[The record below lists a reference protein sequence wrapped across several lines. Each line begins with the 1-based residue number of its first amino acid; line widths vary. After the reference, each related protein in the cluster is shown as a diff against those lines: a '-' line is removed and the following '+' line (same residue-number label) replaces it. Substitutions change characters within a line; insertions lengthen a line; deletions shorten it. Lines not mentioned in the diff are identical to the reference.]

1 MSDLTAAAV
10 RGAADGGGARAWH
23 DGSGLQVVPVE
34 FGEPARQ
41 ALVELV
47 SEAKASDPLA
57 PVTVIVSSN
66 PARVEVRRAV
76 ARSASLQPDNGVHG
90 VHGVRGVRGVAALE
104 TLTLASLAERLV
116 AEPRRRAGDLI
127 IEAAFRNELREAPGL
142 FEPVAEHPQTVA
154 ALARAFGEVR
164 ELDADEQRRLGTQ
177 SDRAAT
183 VVELCQRVHAALRSE
198 WFDTAELLDAAAAAV
213 GTDAGAQVLGDLG
226 RLVLYLPRRLSA
238 SEARLVGALARRCAA
253 EPDLPL
259 LIGVTGDDSAN
270 SAARAV
276 CACLGTTL
284 PTLGPASPGPAAPEV
299 TTAQRVISVTDPDEE
314 ARMVLRSV
322 MADLDAGLAASDI
335 AVFYGPDSPYGRTFE
350 EQFEAAGISTYG
362 STARTLAESTY
373 GQFALRFIALA
384 DAGLADPRLARRD
397 VFDLLG
403 GAQVPRSG
411 AGERRGG
418 ESFFIP
424 DSKWEHL
431 ARAARVTGGGDWG
444 IRLAAYADELEARAE
459 HERSGDD
466 PSVRR
471 IEWLRGEAAECRRL
485 AEFVGELRDQL
496 TTGRSRRTWP
506 GLCNWLRAALHR
518 YVGQAGRAPWTM
530 DWPEWQTKAAERVVE
545 ALDRLSEL
553 GAVESRVDLATM
565 TRALS
570 DELSDPHGHSG
581 AAGTGVYV
589 GPLSRAVDMA
599 PRSVYV
605 VGLVEGILPR
615 RHAPDSLIG
624 DDERRALGDAMA
636 SSADVSADEHRALLA
651 ALASANGRCTLTVP
665 RGNLRQSAEYV
676 PSRWLAPT
684 MKALAAESGLFRDG
698 YVSEERLRAAA
709 RDGAVRGVGES
720 PSHVTGLLSASFPAT
735 VQEYDSAA
743 VWSMTPAARGA
754 GDHPLFGD
762 PAFSAGVEMTAARHG
777 DRFTRFD
784 GNLAGV
790 IDGDATFAEVMSAS
804 RLEAWAACPRRF
816 LFEHLLGVRVVE
828 EPEELLRLSPAE
840 RGRLMHEAID
850 EFFRSFGALRGDA
863 GAGPAGSAGKSP
875 ATSPDDDPH
884 AGRPHLPPGPQRAAD
899 DDDRAHLVAIGRRLA
914 ERAERHGLTGRT
926 LLWERDREAL
936 LADLAEL
943 LDRDAAR
950 DGETRGQ
957 ILSSEFRFGLDG
969 GAGAVAYDLR
979 DGTTV
984 RFRGVVD
991 RVERRADGSVI
1002 VVDYKSGGTRSYRN
1016 LNGDDPTLAGTKL
1029 QLPVYALAAG
1039 AHFGA
1044 GGATAAVDHAAYWF
1058 VTAEPGRW
1066 SWLGLG
1072 VGPRLMD
1079 RFDQVVNMIV
1089 SGIRSGEFPGHAEP
1103 GDDRTSHTVCPYC
1116 DPDGLGTADVRRAWQ
1131 HKRND
1136 RSVAHFAALVEPEAA
1151 T

>member
-1 MSDLTAAAV
+1 M
-10 RGAADGGGARAWH
+10 
-23 DGSGLQVVPVE
+23 VPVA
-34 FGEPARQ
+34 FGEPSRQ

-47 SEAKASDPLA
+47 TEAKATDPLV

-66 PARVEVRRAV
+66 PARVELRRAV
-76 ARSASLQPDNGVHG
+76 ARSTWPRPGSNAQGI
-90 VHGVRGVRGVAALE
+90 AALE
-104 TLTLASLAERLV
+104 TLTLTSLAERLV
-116 AEPRRRAGDLI
+116 AEQRKRAGDLI

-154 ALARAFGEVR
+154 ALARVFGEVR
-164 ELDADEQRRLGTQ
+164 ELSADECRRLSAQ
-177 SDRAAT
+177 SGRAAT
-183 VVELCQRVHAALRSE
+183 VVELCRRVHSALRPE
-198 WFDTAELLDAAAAAV
+198 WFDTADLLDAATAAV
-213 GTDAGAQVLGDLG
+213 ATGTAEQALGDLG
-226 RLVLYLPRRLSA
+226 RLLLYLPRRLSER
-238 SEARLVGALARRCAA
+238 EARLVGALGRHCAA
-253 EPDLPL
+253 RSELPML
-259 LIGVTGDDSAN
+259 VGVTGDESGDN
-270 SAARAV
+270 AAHAV
-276 CACLGTTL
+276 CARLGTSL
-284 PTLGPASPGPAAPEV
+284 PTSESASSEAA
-299 TTAQRVISVTDPDEE
+299 TAQRVISVTDPDEE
-314 ARMVLRSV
+314 ARTVLRSV
-322 MADLDAGLAASDI
+322 MTDLDAGLAASDI

-384 DAGLADPRLARRD
+384 DAGLAEPRLARRD

-444 IRLAAYADELEARAE
+444 VRLAAYADELEARAE

-471 IEWLRGEAAECRRL
+471 IAWLRGEAAECRRL

-651 ALASANGRCTLTVP
+651 ALASANGRCTVTVP

-762 PAFSAGVEMTAARHG
+762 PAFSAGVEMTAARHS

-875 ATSPDDDPH
+875 ATSLDDDPH

-899 DDDRAHLVAIGRRLA
+899 DDDRARLVAIGRRLA

>member
-90 VHGVRGVRGVAALE
+90 VHGVRGVAALE

-177 SDRAAT
+177 SGRAAT

-299 TTAQRVISVTDPDEE
+299 ATAQRVISVTDPDEE
-314 ARMVLRSV
+314 ARTVLRSV

-444 IRLAAYADELEARAE
+444 VRLAAYADELEARAE

-863 GAGPAGSAGKSP
+863 GARPAGSAGESP

-899 DDDRAHLVAIGRRLA
+899 DDDRARLVAIGRRLA

-1044 GGATAAVDHAAYWF
+1044 SGATAAVDHAAYWF